1 MRWLIGKV
9 ISRLLLLIKKL
20 VLKNVPPWRK
30 AVVAQNK
37 NSITNIYHTQILAL
51 LLKVCYNI
59 KVTLNF
65 NGYNTSGYC
74 RKNYIKEFIPIYMGN
89 MYRIKIDKKNR

>member
-30 AVVAQNK
+30 AVVVQNK

-65 NGYNTSGYC
+65 NGYKQGDIAEKI
-74 RKNYIKEFIPIYMGN
+74 RLKNSSQSIWGIYTE
-89 MYRIKIDKKNR
+89 

>member
-1 MRWLIGKV
+1 MSWLIGKV

-30 AVVAQNK
+30 VVVVQNK
-37 NSITNIYHTQILAL
+37 NSITNIYHTQMLAL

-65 NGYNTSGYC
+65 NGYNTRGYC
-74 RKNYIKEFIPIYMGN
+74 IKN
-89 MYRIKIDKKNR
+89 

>member
-1 MRWLIGKV
+1 M
-9 ISRLLLLIKKL
+9 IKKL

-30 AVVAQNK
+30 AVVVQNK

-65 NGYNTSGYC
+65 NGYKQGDIAEKI
-74 RKNYIKEFIPIYMGN
+74 RLKNSSQSIWGIYTE
-89 MYRIKIDKKNR
+89 

>member
-20 VLKNVPPWRK
+20 FLKNVPPWRK
-30 AVVAQNK
+30 VVVVQNK
-37 NSITNIYHTQILAL
+37 NSITNIYHTQMLAL

-65 NGYNTSGYC
+65 SGHNVSHHC
-74 RKNYIKEFIPIYMGN
+74 
-89 MYRIKIDKKNR
+89 

>member
-1 MRWLIGKV
+1 MSWLIGKV

-30 AVVAQNK
+30 AVVVQNK

-65 NGYNTSGYC
+65 NRYNTRGYC
-74 RKNYIKEFIPIYMGN
+74 RKN
-89 MYRIKIDKKNR
+89 

>member
-1 MRWLIGKV
+1 MSWLIGKV

-30 AVVAQNK
+30 VVVVQNK
-37 NSITNIYHTQILAL
+37 NSITNIYHIQILAL

-65 NGYNTSGYC
+65 NGYNTKEYC
-74 RKNYIKEFIPIYMGN
+74 RKN
-89 MYRIKIDKKNR
+89 

>member
-1 MRWLIGKV
+1 MSWLIGKV

-20 VLKNVPPWRK
+20 VLKNVPPWHK
-30 AVVAQNK
+30 VVVVQNK
-37 NSITNIYHTQILAL
+37 NSITNIYHTQMLAL

-65 NGYNTSGYC
+65 NRYNTRGYC
-74 RKNYIKEFIPIYMGN
+74 RKN
-89 MYRIKIDKKNR
+89 

>member
-1 MRWLIGKV
+1 MSWLIGKV

-30 AVVAQNK
+30 AVVVQNK
-37 NSITNIYHTQILAL
+37 NSITNIYHIQILAL

-65 NGYNTSGYC
+65 NGYNTKEYC
-74 RKNYIKEFIPIYMGN
+74 RKN
-89 MYRIKIDKKNR
+89 

>member
-1 MRWLIGKV
+1 MSWLIGKV

-20 VLKNVPPWRK
+20 VLKNVPPWHK
-30 AVVAQNK
+30 VVVVQNK
-37 NSITNIYHTQILAL
+37 NSITNIYHTQMLAL

-65 NGYNTSGYC
+65 SGHNVRHHC
-74 RKNYIKEFIPIYMGN
+74 
-89 MYRIKIDKKNR
+89 

>member
-1 MRWLIGKV
+1 MSWLIGKV

-30 AVVAQNK
+30 AVVVQNK
-37 NSITNIYHTQILAL
+37 NSITSIYYVQILAL

-65 NGYNTSGYC
+65 NGYNVSHHC
-74 RKNYIKEFIPIYMGN
+74 
-89 MYRIKIDKKNR
+89 

>member
-1 MRWLIGKV
+1 M
-9 ISRLLLLIKKL
+9 IKKL

-30 AVVAQNK
+30 AVVVQNK

-59 KVTLNF
+59 RVTLNF
-65 NGYNTSGYC
+65 NGYKQGDIAEKI
-74 RKNYIKEFIPIYMGN
+74 RLKNSSQSIWGIYTE
-89 MYRIKIDKKNR
+89 

>member
-1 MRWLIGKV
+1 MSWLIGKV

-30 AVVAQNK
+30 VVVQNK
-37 NSITNIYHTQILAL
+37 NSITNIYHTQMLAL

-65 NGYNTSGYC
+65 NGYNTRGYC
-74 RKNYIKEFIPIYMGN
+74 RKN
-89 MYRIKIDKKNR
+89 

>member
-1 MRWLIGKV
+1 MSWLIGKV

-30 AVVAQNK
+30 AVVVQNK

-51 LLKVCYNI
+51 LLKVFYNI

-65 NGYNTSGYC
+65 NEYNTRGYC
-74 RKNYIKEFIPIYMGN
+74 RKN
-89 MYRIKIDKKNR
+89 